1 MSSILHVSS
10 HRLIGTDVRPQG
22 LYASAENLFEHVM
35 QLNTLE
41 SIQAILCCAMYSIRS
56 PVGVSLWCDLGLGAD
71 GKMRMEKTDLPTG
84 CSLGLLFDNV
94 PS

>member
-1 MSSILHVSS
+1 
-10 HRLIGTDVRPQG
+10 
-22 LYASAENLFEHVM
+22 M

-56 PVGVSLWCDLGLGAD
+56 PVGVSLWCDLDPGAD
-71 GKMRMEKTDLPTG
+71 EKNAMEKTDLAAG